1 MTDADSEEVADI
13 LKNLVDDKDADSES
27 KKNGM
32 STDSVTF
39 NRGFRGR
46 AIEGCQKNSTT
57 TNPRRYGNEILDK
70 IGYNSVFIRGISE
83 MLESNRVFWRSS
95 YQVMSV

>member
-13 LKNLVDDKDADSES
+13 LKNLVDDKNADSES

-39 NRGFRGR
+39 N
-46 AIEGCQKNSTT
+46 S
-57 TNPRRYGNEILDK
+57 
-70 IGYNSVFIRGISE
+70 
-83 MLESNRVFWRSS
+83 
-95 YQVMSV
+95 

>member
-32 STDSVTF
+32 STDSVSF
-39 NRGFRGR
+39 NSWELIVWCTKTQDERNVYKVG
-46 AIEGCQKNSTT
+46 K
-57 TNPRRYGNEILDK
+57 K
-70 IGYNSVFIRGISE
+70 
-83 MLESNRVFWRSS
+83 
-95 YQVMSV
+95 

>member
-13 LKNLVDDKDADSES
+13 LKNLVDDKNADSES

-39 NRGFRGR
+39 NSWERIVWCTMHKDTGR
-46 AIEGCQKNSTT
+46 EKC
-57 TNPRRYGNEILDK
+57 L
-70 IGYNSVFIRGISE
+70 
-83 MLESNRVFWRSS
+83 
-95 YQVMSV
+95 

>member
-13 LKNLVDDKDADSES
+13 LKNLVDGMDADNEN

-39 NRGFRGR
+39 NSWERIVWCTKAQDDRNVY
-46 AIEGCQKNSTT
+46 KV
-57 TNPRRYGNEILDK
+57 GNK
-70 IGYNSVFIRGISE
+70 
-83 MLESNRVFWRSS
+83 
-95 YQVMSV
+95 